1 MPLIAQNPQ
10 PRVILGL
17 MTFGPSEA
25 KGARITSLDEYNKC
39 LDYFQQQGFNEVDTA
54 RIYIDGEQEAF
65 TAKANWKSRGL
76 TLATKWYP
84 HQPGFHKPDIL
95 RENLELSLKELQTD
109 TVDIFYL
116 HAADRATPFAET
128 LEAVNQLHKEGKFV
142 QLGLSNFTA
151 FEVAEI
157 CTLCAANG
165 WVRPTI
171 YQAMYNAITRNIETE
186 LVPAC
191 HRYGLD
197 IVIYNPLAGG
207 LFSGKYKTRDIPAE
221 GRYSDASSTGTNYRN
236 RYFRDA
242 TFEALSLIEP
252 VVEKHGLT
260 LLETALRW
268 VRHHSALRM
277 DNGGRDGVLVGVS
290 SFSQLETNLADL
302 QKGPLPEEVVRA
314 LDEAWLVAKSNS
326 PNYWHLD
333 LKYTYDTQ
341 KALYG
346 PNHLICSPLDL
357 GLLSVIFRKD
367 SRSDKNPFDHGGFYA
382 IIKTISDTPTNDT
395 VASDNI
401 ELSEPRVI
409 STPDTVHDSQDSD
422 DEMVV
427 NRPPMHRPTDGRSQQ
442 PLLKNDRH
450 GRLPR
455 SSFGNGD
462 TEGRPML
469 HHTRRPTIRSKS
481 PEHDAAQATRKKYMI
496 ASGFLLLSLASF
508 VIQTETA
515 SYIQNELGWKKPY
528 CMLYMTHGSWTL
540 LWLVQLGILR
550 LQKRSMSW
558 EAFWRRHVFLLRTT
572 AQMVESQDVHLTT
585 RSSNRSPIPYMVK
598 TTAFVTTALT
608 IAGGSWYVAVN
619 MTTAS
624 DLTAIYNCSA
634 FFAYA
639 FSIPLLNE
647 KLRFDKVFSV
657 AVATI
662 GVMVVAYGDRPEK
675 KASKGG
681 SNDGA
686 QNRLLGNIV
695 IGIGSVLYGLYEVL
709 YKRFACPP
717 EGTSPGRGTIFA
729 NTFGSLIG
737 VFTLL
742 VLWIPLPFLHWWG
755 WETFEWPTGEAG
767 WMLIISVCANATFSG
782 SFLVLISLTSPVLSS
797 VAALLT
803 IFLVA
808 LVDWFRT
815 GDPLSMASI
824 IGGILIMVAFFMLSF
839 STYRE
844 MNEERK
850 KHLENDEVESD
861 SDA

>member
-17 MTFGPSEA
+17 MTFGPSED

-39 LDYFQQQGFNEVDTA
+39 LDYFQQQGFNEIDTA
-54 RIYIDGEQEAF
+54 RIYVGGEQEAF

-76 TLATKWYP
+76 TIATKWYP
-84 HQPGFHKPDIL
+84 HQPGFHKPNIL
-95 RENLELSLKELQTD
+95 RENFELSLKELQTD

-142 QLGLSNFTA
+142 QLGLSNFTS

-197 IVIYNPLAGG
+197 IVTYNPLAGG

-221 GRYSDASSTGTNYRN
+221 GRFGEGSATGSNYRQ

-290 SFSQLETNLADL
+290 SFGQLETNLADL
-302 QKGPLPEEVVRA
+302 QKGPLPEEVVQA
-314 LDEAWLVAKSNS
+314 LDKAWLVAKAES
-326 PNYWHLD
+326 PVYWHLD

-341 KALYG
+341 KAL
-346 PNHLICSPLDL
+346 SEE
-357 GLLSVIFRKD
+357 
-367 SRSDKNPFDHGGFYA
+367 NPPDHGGFHA
-382 IIKTISDTPTNDT
+382 IIKTINNSLINDA
-395 VASDNI
+395 VASDTF

-409 STPDTVHDSQDSD
+409 STPDTVHDSTHDSQDSD
-422 DEMVV
+422 DEMAV
-427 NRPPMHRPTDGRSQQ
+427 NRPPLHRPTDGRSQQ
-442 PLLKNDRH
+442 PLLKDGRQ
-450 GRLPR
+450 GRLSR
-455 SSFGNGD
+455 SSFENDD

-508 VIQTETA
+508 VVQTETA

-528 CMLYMTHGSWTL
+528 CMLYMTHGSWSL

-550 LQKRSMSW
+550 IQKRKMSW

-572 AQMVESQDVHLTT
+572 AQMVESQDVHLTN

-681 SNDGA
+681 DDGA

-737 VFTLL
+737 AFTLL
-742 VLWIPLPFLHWWG
+742 VLWIPLPFLHWTG

-767 WMLIISVCANATFSG
+767 RMLIVSVCANATFSG